1 MRKGLFTQSSTAQK
15 PTIGCNTHFGTFTA
29 LTMSSS
35 TTYGDRILPYHDGM
49 VPDDTVHKGTSKNH
63 KTDEK
68 ITHFAVHVPPA
79 IFDLKHNN
87 PSTPNAH
94 KIASWADLKISILT
108 EKHTALFCQFCFVFG
123 SNPKSIR
130 SC

>member
-15 PTIGCNTHFGTFTA
+15 TTIGCNTHFETFKS

-35 TTYGDRILPYHDGM
+35 TTYGDRTLPYHDGM

-68 ITHFAVHVPPA
+68 SPILRSMFLHQYL
-79 IFDLKHNN
+79 ILKHY

-94 KIASWADLKISILT
+94 QIASWEDLKISILT
-108 EKHTALFCQFCFVFG
+108 EKHTSLFCQFCFEFG
-123 SNPKSIR
+123 SDPKNSI